1 MVIRTKDTNEI
12 KKERAERLK
21 EIRLLAGMTQKQFA
35 ANLGM
40 SREGYQKL
48 ECGYNNI
55 SLDVLEGLKRVYGV
69 SADYLLYGE
78 LQEEEQIWD
87 LLSNCSETT
96 RLEVLVRLFE
106 YFSRT
111 EERLFGRKVSQ
122 LIGQKVGQKDFDL
135 KRFPEQASIW
145 EEREKTQ

>member
-1 MVIRTKDTNEI
+1 MMIQTENTSEI

-21 EIRLLAGMTQKQFA
+21 TIRLLAGLTQKQFA
-35 ANLGM
+35 AQLGM

-78 LQEEEQIWD
+78 LQEEEKIWD
-87 LLSNCSETT
+87 MLSNCSEAT
-96 RLEVLVRLFE
+96 RLEVLVRLVE
-106 YFSRT
+106 YFSST
-111 EERLFGRKVSQ
+111 EEGLF
-122 LIGQKVGQKDFDL
+122 GQKDFSV
-135 KRFPEQASIW
+135 KSIPKHGMLSK
-145 EEREKTQ
+145 ERGKPS

>member
-1 MVIRTKDTNEI
+1 MMIQTKNTSEI

-21 EIRLLAGMTQKQFA
+21 TIRLLAGLTQKQFA
-35 ANLGM
+35 AQLGM

-78 LQEEEQIWD
+78 LQEEEKIWD
-87 LLSNCSETT
+87 MLSNCSEAT
-96 RLEVLVRLFE
+96 RLEVLVRLVE
-106 YFSRT
+106 YFSST
-111 EERLFGRKVSQ
+111 EEGLF
-122 LIGQKVGQKDFDL
+122 GQKDFSV
-135 KRFPEQASIW
+135 KSIPKQGMLSK
-145 EEREKTQ
+145 ERGKPS

>member
-1 MVIRTKDTNEI
+1 MMIQTENTSEI

-21 EIRLLAGMTQKQFA
+21 TIRLLAGLTQKQFA
-35 ANLGM
+35 AQLGM

-78 LQEEEQIWD
+78 LQEEEKIWD
-87 LLSNCSETT
+87 MLSNCSEAT
-96 RLEVLVRLFE
+96 RLEVLVRLVE
-106 YFSRT
+106 YFSST
-111 EERLFGRKVSQ
+111 EEGLF
-122 LIGQKVGQKDFDL
+122 GQKDFSV
-135 KRFPEQASIW
+135 KSIPKHGMLSI
-145 EEREKTQ
+145 ERGKPS

>member
-1 MVIRTKDTNEI
+1 MMIQTENTSEI

-21 EIRLLAGMTQKQFA
+21 TIRLLAGLTQKQFA
-35 ANLGM
+35 AQLGM

-78 LQEEEQIWD
+78 LQEEEKIWD
-87 LLSNCSETT
+87 MLSNCSETT
-96 RLEVLVRLFE
+96 RLEVLVRLVE
-106 YFSRT
+106 YFSST
-111 EERLFGRKVSQ
+111 EEGLF
-122 LIGQKVGQKDFDL
+122 GQKDFSV
-135 KRFPEQASIW
+135 KSIPKQGMLSK
-145 EEREKTQ
+145 ERGKPS